1 MPPNDTA
8 REVQQLLERHHFGP
22 AVTAAER
29 WVQRQPGVFAAWMG
43 LARAA
48 LGLGLL
54 GRADQDVARAFAMA
68 PRDPQAIFYRAVI
81 DHRLGR
87 SDAAIE
93 RLAPL
98 ARQDGPLAVDAALA
112 LAEALHRTARHDQLK
127 ALVDAGG
134 PWMRDERA
142 ILHAART
149 LQRSDP
155 DAAISL
161 LEGFARGGGPAWL
174 RRFAGFDAVRLLD
187 AAGRFRQAFD
197 LATHLHAST
206 GQPFDVAGL
215 ERDIDRQRALLSK
228 GAAWCLPRAPRLTG
242 HSLVVSLPRSGT
254 TLLEQMLDRHP
265 QVTGIGEY
273 DGIPNLADD
282 LVSTG
287 LWPDGL
293 SALDPAQAAAFQRR
307 YVEGARTLLRPGTT
321 HAFDKMLVTWQWLPA
336 VACVLPGAA
345 GLHMA
350 RDPRD
355 MAVSLFL
362 SNFHP
367 VGMGWTASMDGIR
380 RVVAAERSLLPQA
393 LQTLQ
398 IPHETVIYEHLV
410 DHPAATVERCLKR
423 MGLPMHPAVLE
434 PERNT
439 RTVHTLSHDQVR
451 KPIHAGSIGRWRN
464 YAFAFDPAWKPL
476 ADLHDRRR
484 ADLP

>member
-1 MPPNDTA
+1 MPPADPA
-8 REVQQLLERHHFGP
+8 REVQQLLAQQDFTQ
-22 AVTAAER
+22 ALAAAER
-29 WVQRQPGVFAAWMG
+29 WVQRQPGVFTAWMS

-54 GRADQDVARAFAMA
+54 GRADEAITRAFAMA
-68 PRDPQAIFYRAVI
+68 PKDAQASFFRAVI
-81 DHRLGR
+81 DHRIGR

-93 RLAPL
+93 RLTPL
-98 ARQDGPLAVDAALA
+98 ARGSGPMAIDAALA
-112 LAEALHRTARHDQLK
+112 LAEALHRTARHDALQ

-134 PWMRDERA
+134 AWMQDERA
-142 ILHAART
+142 ILYAART
-149 LQRSDP
+149 LGRNDP
-155 DAAISL
+155 AAATAL
-161 LEGFARGGGPAWL
+161 LERFARGTGPAWL
-174 RRFAGFDAVRLLD
+174 RRFAGFDAVRMLD
-187 AAGRFRQAFD
+187 AAGRFREAFD
-197 LATHLHAST
+197 LATHLHATT
-206 GQPFDVAGL
+206 GAPFDVAGL
-215 ERDIDRQRALLSK
+215 AREVERQRTLLAK
-228 GAAWCLPRAPRLTG
+228 GAAWCPPRAPRLSN
-242 HSLVVSLPRSGT
+242 HALVISLPRSGT

-273 DGIPNLADD
+273 DGVLNLGDD

-293 SALDPAQAAAFQRR
+293 ASLDPMQATAFQQR
-307 YVEGARTLLRPGTT
+307 YVQGARTLLRPGTT

-336 VACVLPGAA
+336 VACVLPGAV

-355 MAVSLFL
+355 TAVSLYL

-367 VGMGWTASMDGIR
+367 ISMGWTASLEGIR
-380 RVVAAERSLLPQA
+380 RVIAAERSLLPQA
-393 LQTLQ
+393 LETLG
-398 IPHETVIYEHLV
+398 IPHETVVYENLV
-410 DHPAATVERCLKR
+410 ADPAATVERCLRR

-464 YAFAFDPAWKPL
+464 YAWAFDDAWKPL
-476 ADLHDRRR
+476 VDLHDRRR
-484 ADLP
+484 ADGR